1 MPCNFCSVTC
11 TSQLQVEWP
20 KADLWYMAVIV
31 YYVIAKVQLFVWFE
45 VEQVETM
52 MVANFYNYVWAK
64 LSGKQ
69 ANAGLWLIMLNNA
82 YAGVG
87 E

>member
-1 MPCNFCSVTC
+1 M
-11 TSQLQVEWP
+11 
-20 KADLWYMAVIV
+20 I
-31 YYVIAKVQLFVWFE
+31 
-45 VEQVETM
+45 
-52 MVANFYNYVWAK
+52 VANFCNYVWAK